1 VNRLF
6 SIGWGEDVVVG
17 AIAHRLYTHI
27 NDVVLETYDNP
38 LRVQAIANTL
48 DTLISTNQIYNLT
61 NTCGD
66 ILEHNALHAREI
78 ADTHSANKSGTINHI
93 ISNINKYQNG

>member
-1 VNRLF
+1 MNRLF

-61 NTCGD
+61 NTCSD
-66 ILEHNALHAREI
+66 VLEHNALHAHEI
-78 ADTHSANKSGTINHI
+78 ALKHPNNKRNNIKHI
-93 ISNINKYQNG
+93 LNDITKY